1 MGSHGIS
8 EDLGW
13 ELYRLRF
20 DVRSYHDPGC
30 LEHSFE
36 SLPFGGLDPSV
47 EPTTFWLEKIEGVVT
62 RFVCVFG

>member
-20 DVRSYHDPGC
+20 DVRSYHDPGYTGC
-30 LEHSFE
+30 LSVRASPRGNGPNSPLL
-36 SLPFGGLDPSV
+36 SLPRLRLRAS
-47 EPTTFWLEKIEGVVT
+47 
-62 RFVCVFG
+62 